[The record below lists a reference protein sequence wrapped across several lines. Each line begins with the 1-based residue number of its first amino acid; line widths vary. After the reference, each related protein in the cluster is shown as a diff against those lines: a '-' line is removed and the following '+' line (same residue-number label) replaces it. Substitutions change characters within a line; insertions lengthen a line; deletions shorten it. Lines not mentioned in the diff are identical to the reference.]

1 MCFFSHF
8 FSPCCT
14 PSLRHRCT
22 QKKYGKT
29 MKQID
34 ELWWKKKLQ
43 NECKPTARKTSKS
56 WKKLF
61 PQKISLFFPSRKQK
75 YYCMYIFWRT
85 FPRWTQCRNF
95 GQRNN
100 AINCFNEKKCHKKNE
115 SYRLCFCKKDQSNEM
130 HMIRIRCLKYLF
142 DLLVLQKNIMFTYIS
157 EKSNLKLFM
166 GFLLDDSE
174 AVRKQSNFVARY
186 CD

>member
-1 MCFFSHF
+1 
-8 FSPCCT
+8 
-14 PSLRHRCT
+14 
-22 QKKYGKT
+22 
-29 MKQID
+29 
-34 ELWWKKKLQ
+34 
-43 NECKPTARKTSKS
+43 
-56 WKKLF
+56 
-61 PQKISLFFPSRKQK
+61 
-75 YYCMYIFWRT
+75 
-85 FPRWTQCRNF
+85 
-95 GQRNN
+95 
-100 AINCFNEKKCHKKNE
+100 
-115 SYRLCFCKKDQSNEM
+115 M